1 MKISSVTNVKI
12 NLFCEKLE
20 SVQYNAALAIT
31 GAIQGTSRDKIYQE
45 SVLEFL
51 KSRRWFKCLS
61 RLFKIIKEEAP
72 NYLTNLVPKCET
84 NTRARS
90 NGIPFLNGQ
99 KNIFQYFFRFLFFI
113 LPVQISIY
121 KFSTKMV

>member
-1 MKISSVTNVKI
+1 MKISSMTNVKI

-99 KNIFQYFFRFLFFI
+99 KNIFQYFFRFLFLI

>member
-1 MKISSVTNVKI
+1 MKISSMTNVKI

-99 KNIFQYFFRFLFFI
+99 KNIFQYFFRCLFFI